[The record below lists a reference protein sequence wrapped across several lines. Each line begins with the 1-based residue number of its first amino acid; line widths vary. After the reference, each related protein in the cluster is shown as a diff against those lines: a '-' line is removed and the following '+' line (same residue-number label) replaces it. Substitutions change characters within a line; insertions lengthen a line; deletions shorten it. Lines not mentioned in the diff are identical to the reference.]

1 MSRSPSSLRSS
12 LAPAPLRSPLPGTT
26 RNEVHSPP
34 SYGDHLHSPVIAT
47 SFSQQRDSGR
57 PYISAPI
64 PSEERAFGDLKSDGR
79 PASLRREDD
88 ERRQAEDGLAP
99 YLGLRARM
107 FLSLFSAPLVALVF
121 TATHLFISSSS
132 IDSSVT
138 SAKES
143 LLEVCQA
150 AEKQASTV
158 ASLPHWTA
166 AAMNQRTSETVVNT
180 VQGVG
185 KVLTLAVTAIENLLV
200 FLVDAYRSLF
210 AW

>member
-1 MSRSPSSLRSS
+1 MLPS
-12 LAPAPLRSPLPGTT
+12 TT

-34 SYGDHLHSPVIAT
+34 SYGDHIHSPVIAS
-47 SFSQQRDSGR
+47 SFSHQRDCGR
-57 PYISAPI
+57 PYISGPI
-64 PSEERAFGDLKSDGR
+64 PLEAFASGDLRSDGR
-79 PASLRREDD
+79 PDSLRREDD
-88 ERRQAEDGLAP
+88 ERRPGEVGLAP

-107 FLSLFSAPLVALVF
+107 FLSLFSAPLVALIF

-143 LLEVCQA
+143 LLDVCQA

-166 AAMNQRTSETVVNT
+166 AAMNQRTSEMVVDS

-185 KVLTLAVTAIENLLV
+185 RVLTLGITAIENLLV